1 MHFLIC
7 ETLSFNLMY
16 VTACY
21 PVGTTISK
29 TSSHFTALLQHYL
42 ALTGDNVLGFA
53 RVTSGCLDLKPV
65 YHDAAKKGSLSV
77 FPNLKAKSV
86 ANFKKFLS

>member
-1 MHFLIC
+1 MHFLIR

-29 TSSHFTALLQHYL
+29 TSSHFNALLQHYY
-42 ALTGDNVLGFA
+42 
-53 RVTSGCLDLKPV
+53 
-65 YHDAAKKGSLSV
+65 YHDMVLSNV
-77 FPNLKAKSV
+77 CYIRCIFVKYLI
-86 ANFKKFLS
+86 